1 MYTRAETNETEPVY
15 VKSSET
21 WKYTR
26 ERVVELDG
34 YLVGLQS
41 ERWQKYKVRKA
52 TQRETVV
59 RRRDVSWPYAK
70 QM

>member
-1 MYTRAETNETEPVY
+1 MYTRTETDETEPMY
-15 VKSSET
+15 VESSET

-26 ERVVELDG
+26 ERVLEFDG

-41 ERWQKYKVRKA
+41 EHWQKYKVRKA

-59 RRRDVSWPYAK
+59 RCRDVS
-70 QM
+70 